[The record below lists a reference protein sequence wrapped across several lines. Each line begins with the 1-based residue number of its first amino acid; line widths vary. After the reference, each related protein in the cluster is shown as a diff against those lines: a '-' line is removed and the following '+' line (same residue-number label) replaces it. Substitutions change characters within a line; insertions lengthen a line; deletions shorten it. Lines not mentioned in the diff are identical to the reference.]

1 MNKLSLAPNSFGFD
15 IAYRDHLS
23 RSLDMHCHDFHEM
36 VYVFSGRGKHVT
48 EQGEYDIA
56 SGDLF
61 VVPPGHGHSYEDRE
75 HMALVN
81 IMFDLKRLP
90 YPADQLMSDSCF
102 RALFLPDET
111 ISDTFRI
118 RNKLKFSGNDQ
129 AKVESIIHELLREY
143 GQDKTARQVFLTA
156 LLAELFVAIIRFCS
170 DKRYARSRDL
180 FLLQDIL
187 QYMSDNFARQLTI
200 PAIAKKFGLSQK
212 NLERLFLESVQMP
225 PVSYLLDLR
234 LRTAADKI
242 RCGKSTVTDIA
253 FECGFSDSNYFAK
266 LFRRKY
272 GLSPRSYRKK
282 SREV

>member
-48 EQGEYDIA
+48 EQGKYDIA

-129 AKVESIIHELLREY
+129 ARVESIIHELLREY

-272 GLSPRSYRKK
+272 GLSPCSYRKK